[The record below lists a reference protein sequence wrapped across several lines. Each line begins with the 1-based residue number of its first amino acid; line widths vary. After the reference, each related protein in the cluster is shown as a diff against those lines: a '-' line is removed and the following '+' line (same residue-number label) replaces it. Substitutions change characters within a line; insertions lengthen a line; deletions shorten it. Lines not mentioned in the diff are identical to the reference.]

1 MYEKKG
7 SPLLGRSAFF
17 KRMLLHTLAALVL
30 IALVFLFGV
39 LGQVAVEDI
48 SLHDAF
54 LNTALLLGGIGTH
67 SMPQSIAGKLFIALY
82 GFVTGLL
89 FIASIG
95 VILAPLAHRILHKF
109 HLDED

>member
-7 SPLLGRSAFF
+7 SPLLTRGDFL
-17 KRMLLHTLAALVL
+17 KRMLWHTLAALAL
-30 IALVFLFGV
+30 IMLVFLFGV

-67 SMPQSIAGKLFIALY
+67 SMPQSIAGKLFIATY

-95 VILAPLAHRILHKF
+95 VILAPVAHRIMHKF

>member
-7 SPLLGRSAFF
+7 SPLLTRKDFL
-17 KRMLLHTLAALVL
+17 KRMFLHTLAALLL
-30 IALVFLFGV
+30 IFLVFIFGV

-67 SMPQSIAGKLFIALY
+67 SMPQSIAGKLFIAVY
-82 GFVTGLL
+82 GFITGLL
-89 FIASIG
+89 FLASIG
-95 VILAPLAHRILHKF
+95 VILAPVAHRIMHKF